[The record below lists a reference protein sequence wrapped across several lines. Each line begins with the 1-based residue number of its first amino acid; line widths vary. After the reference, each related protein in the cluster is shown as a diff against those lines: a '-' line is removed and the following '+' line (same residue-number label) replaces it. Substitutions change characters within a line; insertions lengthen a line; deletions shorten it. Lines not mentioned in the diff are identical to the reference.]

1 MSEGQD
7 NPFDPKLIDFQLGNL
22 SPDERAELMQRIA
35 ANDELSAQHE
45 ELTSVFAA
53 LDSVRQLP
61 PMPADLVQRS
71 VASVRQ
77 APQPCVARAH
87 ETEQDTEAT
96 NVLFPLFARVNSIR
110 DVLAVA
116 ATIVLL
122 VGIGVPSILRMRER
136 SQRAAC
142 TANLARLGQGLAVYA
157 AAFNDSLPFAYW
169 GSNTSWQST
178 ADGAVRRV
186 PNRAHMYRLLRYGS
200 VSDPSSF
207 ICPSRSDAPMTLEQ
221 VRNNDDFIESRN
233 VSYGYQNMAGV
244 RPTLN
249 DHPDLPIMADD
260 NPLFDDGLPL
270 GLSYGH
276 NANSRSHG
284 GAGQN
289 VLTLG
294 GRVRWKTDPNC
305 GVDGDNIW
313 TLLNVKIYTGREGP
327 KSSSDSHLLK

>member
-1 MSEGQD
+1 MSDTTD
-7 NPFDPKLIDFQLGNL
+7 NPFDSKLIDLQLGNL
-22 SPDERAELMQRIA
+22 SPDERAELMKRIA
-35 ANDELSAQHE
+35 QEPELAVQHE
-45 ELTSVFAA
+45 ELTAVFDA

-61 PMPADLVQRS
+61 PIPADLVHNSLERI
-71 VASVRQ
+71 RQ
-77 APQPCVARAH
+77 SPKARTAESH
-87 ETEQDTEAT
+87 ETRRDAEAT
-96 NVLFPLFARVNSIR
+96 NIPFPFFARVNSIR

-122 VGIGVPSILRMRER
+122 VGIGVPSVLRMRER
-136 SQRAAC
+136 NQRAAC

-169 GSNTSWQST
+169 GSDASWQSPS
-178 ADGAVRRV
+178 AGVRRV

-200 VSDPSSF
+200 VSDPSRF
-207 ICPSRSDAPMTLEQ
+207 ICPSRADTPMTREQ
-221 VRNNDDFIESRN
+221 VRDNDDFIEARN
-233 VSYGYQNMAGV
+233 VSYSYQNMAGV

-270 GLSYGH
+270 GLSYGR
-276 NANSRSHG
+276 NANSRSHR

-289 VLTLG
+289 VLTLS

-313 TLLNVKIYTGREGP
+313 TLFNVKIYTGREGP